1 MIILCFSAECF
12 TKKPCL
18 LCLFQMA
25 VSVRGLY
32 FVVTLFLGSFFGSIF
47 MLGPVLPLML
57 VSPAWY
63 RWLTDRIVAT
73 WLTLP
78 VSLLELVFGVKVV
91 ITGDGFIPGERSVI
105 IMNHRTRLD
114 WMFLW
119 CCLLRYS
126 YLRLEKICL
135 KAGLKAVPG
144 FGWAMQVACFVF
156 IHRRWDVD
164 KKHLENMLDYFC
176 DIKEPLQLLLFP
188 EGTDLTENTKTKS
201 DAFAEKN
208 KLPKLEYVLHPR
220 STGFT
225 FIVDKLQKG
234 DNLDA
239 VHDIT
244 VAYPKNIP
252 QTERHLILGHFPR
265 EIHFHVIRY
274 PVSSLPAASSDL
286 ELWCRERWAEKEVR
300 LRDFYSSQPR
310 GFVRD
315 GVALVPPCKSELRVA
330 LIKAASLLYWTS
342 FIALCFTGLWLWT
355 PVRLYCLVMIA
366 VYVVQQKFFGG
377 MELLELS
384 FHQYWKSRGENAGPG
399 KREQDEKTK

>member
-1 MIILCFSAECF
+1 
-12 TKKPCL
+12 
-18 LCLFQMA
+18 MA

-32 FVVTLFLGSFFGSIF
+32 FITTLFLGSFFGSIF

-57 VSPAWY
+57 FSPAWY
-63 RWLTDRIVAT
+63 RWITDRIIAT
-73 WLTLP
+73 WFTLP

-135 KAGLKAVPG
+135 KAALKIVPG

-156 IHRRWDVD
+156 IQRRWEVD
-164 KKHLENMLDYFC
+164 KKHLANMLDYFC
-176 DIKEPLQLLLFP
+176 DIREPLQLLLFP
-188 EGTDLTENTKTKS
+188 EGTDLTENTRAKS
-201 DAFAEKN
+201 DVYAAQN
-208 KLPKLEYVLHPR
+208 NLPKVEYVLHPR
-220 STGFT
+220 TTGFT
-225 FIVDKLQKG
+225 FIVERLRKG

-252 QTERHLILGHFPR
+252 QTEHHLIMGQFPR
-265 EIHFHVIRY
+265 EIHFHVRRY
-274 PVSSLPAASSDL
+274 PVSSLPASSSEL
-286 ELWCRERWAEKEVR
+286 ESWCQERWAEKEVR

-310 GFVRD
+310 GFDRD

-330 LIKAASLLYWTS
+330 LIKAASLLYWSS
-342 FIALCFTGLWLWT
+342 FVAFCFTGLWLWA
-355 PVRLYCLVMIA
+355 PFRLYALVMIG
-366 VYVVQQKFFGG
+366 VYTALHKLFGG
-377 MELLELS
+377 LELVELAC
-384 FHQYWKSRGENAGPG
+384 HRYWKSTNSDVAENQKRLDG
-399 KREQDEKTK
+399 KAQWCN